1 MLVMSSFKQST
12 RLLMQRIKLLRNKRL
27 LTEKRKLESYSMNV
41 KVPREQQ
48 LLPFTMMM
56 NSTTKNEIGSFS

>member
-41 KVPREQQ
+41 KVPREQL

>member
-1 MLVMSSFKQST
+1 
-12 RLLMQRIKLLRNKRL
+12 MQRIKLLRNKRL